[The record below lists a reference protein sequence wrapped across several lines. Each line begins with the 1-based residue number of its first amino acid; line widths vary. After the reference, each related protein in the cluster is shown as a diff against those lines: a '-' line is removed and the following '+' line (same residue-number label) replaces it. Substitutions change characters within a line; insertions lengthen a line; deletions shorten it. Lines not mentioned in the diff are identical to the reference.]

1 MPQGDSRAASHRVTT
16 YLIRRVLAI
25 IPVLFGIS
33 VLVFLLVHL
42 IPGDVAQI
50 LLGTQAT
57 DQQLETLRRT
67 FGLDRPLPI
76 QYVDWLSHILR
87 GDFGVSFRTNRAVL
101 PDLVARFGVTLQL
114 TLTSMVIAMAVAI
127 PLGVA
132 SAQNRGRTSDA
143 VSRVIALLGLSIPN
157 FWLGTLLILFVSLGL
172 HWLPPV
178 GFVSLLDNPW
188 LGLQTLLLPAIAL
201 GTAVA
206 AFIMRMVRSSLLEVL
221 RQDYIRTAYAK
232 GLRDQSVLYRHALKN
247 AFIPVLTVIGV
258 QIGYLLGG
266 AVIIESIF
274 SLPGMGRFMLD
285 SISNR
290 DYSIVQGGVLF
301 IALVFCVVNL
311 SVDLVYAW
319 LDPRIRY

>member
-1 MPQGDSRAASHRVTT
+1 M
-16 YLIRRVLAI
+16 LL
-25 IPVLFGIS
+25 GIS
-33 VLVFLLVHL
+33 VLVFALVHL

-57 DQQLETLRRT
+57 DQQIATMRRT

-76 QYVDWLSHILR
+76 QYLDWLSHILQ
-87 GDFGVSFRTNRAVL
+87 GDFGVSFRTNRPVL
-101 PDLVARFGVTLQL
+101 PDLVSRFGVTLQL
-114 TLTSMVIAMAVAI
+114 TLSSMVIALIVAI
-127 PLGVA
+127 PLGATSAAKRGKLTDGLSRIVA
-132 SAQNRGRTSDA
+132 L
-143 VSRVIALLGLSIPN
+143 VGLSIPN
-157 FWLGTLLILFVSLGL
+157 FWLGTLLILFVSLVI

-178 GFVSLLDNPW
+178 GFTSLLDDPIR
-188 LGLQTLLLPAIAL
+188 GAQTLVLPAIAL

-221 RQDYIRTAYAK
+221 RQDYIRTAHAK
-232 GLRDQSVLYRHALKN
+232 GLHEHTVLYSHALKN
-247 AFIPVLTVIGV
+247 AFIPVVTVIGV

-274 SLPGMGRFMLD
+274 SLPGMGRFLLD

-301 IALVFCVVNL
+301 IALIFSMVNL
-311 SVDLVYAW
+311 AVDLVYGW
-319 LDPRIRY
+319 LDPRIRYQ

>member
-1 MPQGDSRAASHRVTT
+1 VTT
-16 YLIRRVLAI
+16 YVARRVLAI
-25 IPVLFGIS
+25 VPVVFGIS

-57 DQQLETLRRT
+57 DQQIETLRRT

-76 QYVDWLSHILR
+76 QYLDWLSHVVR
-87 GDFGVSFRTNRAVL
+87 GDFGVSFRTNRPVL
-101 PDLVARFGVTLQL
+101 PDLVSRFGVTLQL
-114 TLTSMVIAMAVAI
+114 TLVSMLVALLVAI

-132 SAQNRGRTSDA
+132 SAANRGRGSDA
-143 VSRVIALLGLSIPN
+143 VARVLALLGLSIPN
-157 FWLGTLLILFVSLGL
+157 FWLGTLLILFVSLVL

-188 LGLQTLLLPAIAL
+188 QAIQTLILPSVAL

-206 AFIMRMVRSSLLEVL
+206 AFIMRLVRSSLLEVL
-221 RQDYIRTAYAK
+221 RQDYVRTARAK
-232 GLRDQSVLYRHALKN
+232 GLRDRTVLYRHALKN

-258 QIGYLLGG
+258 QVGYLLGG

-274 SLPGMGRFMLD
+274 SLPGMGRFLLD

-301 IALVFCVVNL
+301 IALIFSLVNL
-311 SVDLVYAW
+311 SVDLVYGW

>member
-1 MPQGDSRAASHRVTT
+1 MTQ
-16 YLIRRVLAI
+16 YLVRRVLAI

-33 VLVFLLVHL
+33 ILVFLLVHL

-57 DQQLETLRRT
+57 DQQIETLRRT
-67 FGLDRPLPI
+67 FGLDRPLPV
-76 QYVDWLSHILR
+76 QYVDWLSHIVR
-87 GDFGVSFRTNRAVL
+87 GDFGVSFRTNRPVL
-101 PDLVARFGVTLQL
+101 PDLVQRFGVTLQL
-114 TLTSMVIAMAVAI
+114 TLTSMLIALLVAI
-127 PLGVA
+127 PLGVI
-132 SAQNRGRTSDA
+132 SAANRGRTSDSVA
-143 VSRVIALLGLSIPN
+143 RVVALLGLSIPN
-157 FWLGTLLILFVSLGL
+157 FWLGTLLILFVSLVL

-188 LGLQTLLLPAIAL
+188 LGFQTLILPALAL

-221 RQDYIRTAYAK
+221 RQDYVRTAYAK
-232 GLRDQSVLYRHALKN
+232 GLQDRTVLYRHALKN

-266 AVIIESIF
+266 AVIVESIF
-274 SLPGMGRFMLD
+274 SLPGMGRFLLD

-301 IALVFCVVNL
+301 IALIFCLVNL

-319 LDPRIRY
+319 IDPRIRY

>member
-1 MPQGDSRAASHRVTT
+1 MTQ
-16 YLIRRVLAI
+16 YLVRRVLGI
-25 IPVLFGIS
+25 VPVLFGIS
-33 VLVFLLVHL
+33 IVVFVLIHL

-57 DQQLETLRRT
+57 DEQLATLRRT
-67 FGLDRPLPI
+67 FGLDRPLPV
-76 QYVDWLSHILR
+76 QYLDWLSHIVR
-87 GDFGVSFRTNRAVL
+87 GDFGVSFRTDRPVL
-101 PDLVARFGVTLQL
+101 PDLVSRFGVTLQL
-114 TLTSMVIAMAVAI
+114 TFMSMVIALLFGI

-132 SAQNRGRTSDA
+132 SAANRGRGSDVA
-143 VSRVIALLGLSIPN
+143 TRVLGLLGLSVPN
-157 FWLGTLLILFVSLGL
+157 FWLGTLLILFVSLEL

-188 LGLQTLLLPAIAL
+188 LGFQTLILPALAL

-221 RQDYIRTAYAK
+221 GQDYIRTARAK
-232 GLRDQSVLYRHALKN
+232 GLRDYSVLYRHALKN
-247 AFIPVLTVIGV
+247 AFIPVLTVIGI

-274 SLPGMGRFMLD
+274 SLPGLGRFLLD
-285 SISNR
+285 SVSNR
-290 DYSIVQGGVLF
+290 DYAIVQGGVLF
-301 IALVFCVVNL
+301 IALVFSLVNL
-311 SVDLVYAW
+311 SVDLIYGW

>member
-1 MPQGDSRAASHRVTT
+1 MTQYVV
-16 YLIRRVLAI
+16 RRVLAI

-33 VLVFLLVHL
+33 ILVFGLVHL

-67 FGLDRPLPI
+67 FGLDRPLPV
-76 QYVDWLSHILR
+76 QYVDWLSHVVR
-87 GDFGVSFRTNRAVL
+87 GDFGVSFRTNRPVL
-101 PDLVARFGVTLQL
+101 PDLIQRFGVTFQL
-114 TLTSMVIAMAVAI
+114 TLTSMLIALGVAI

-132 SAQNRGRTSDA
+132 SANNRGRASDA
-143 VSRVIALLGLSIPN
+143 VSRVLALIGLSVPN
-157 FWLGTLLILFVSLGL
+157 FWLGTLLILFVSTVL

-178 GFVSLLDNPW
+178 GFTSLLDNPW
-188 LGLQTLLLPAIAL
+188 LSIQTLILPAIAL
-201 GTAVA
+201 GTAVS

-232 GLRDQSVLYRHALKN
+232 GLREQSVLYQHALKN

-258 QIGYLLGG
+258 QVGYLLGG

-274 SLPGMGRFMLD
+274 SLPGMGRFLLD

-301 IALVFCVVNL
+301 IALIFSLVNL

-319 LDPRIRY
+319 IDPRIRY

>member
-1 MPQGDSRAASHRVTT
+1 MAE
-16 YLIRRVLAI
+16 YLVRRVIAM

-33 VLVFLLVHL
+33 ILVFVLVHL

-57 DQQLETLRRT
+57 DAQVETLRRT
-67 FGLDRPLPI
+67 FGLDRPLPV
-76 QYVDWLSHILR
+76 QYVDWLSHIVR
-87 GDFGVSFRTNRAVL
+87 GDFGVSLRTSRPVL
-101 PDLVARFGVTLQL
+101 PDLVSRFGVTLQL
-114 TLTSMVIAMAVAI
+114 TLTSMIIALVVAI
-127 PLGVA
+127 PLGAA
-132 SAQNRGRTSDA
+132 SAASRGRGSDA
-143 VSRVIALLGLSIPN
+143 ISRVVALLGLSIPN
-157 FWLGTLLILFVSLGL
+157 FWLGTLLILFVSVVL

-188 LGLQTLLLPAIAL
+188 LALQTLILPALAL

-221 RQDYIRTAYAK
+221 RQDFIRTAHAK
-232 GLRDQSVLYRHALKN
+232 GLPETTVLYRHAFKN

-258 QIGYLLGG
+258 QVGYLLGG

-274 SLPGMGRFMLD
+274 SLPGMGRFLLD

-301 IALVFCVVNL
+301 IALVFSLVNL
-311 SVDLVYAW
+311 SVDLAYGW